1 MARIMSIYLSIS
13 DGIKDA
19 MRSKDRERLSALRD
33 MKSKLMLEM
42 TKTGVDGSEIPD
54 DVALKILSKLHKQ
67 RLETA
72 ELYAGQDRA
81 DLEAEELAQ
90 AAVIEAFLPA
100 KLSEEAI
107 AQAVRDIIAQLGAS
121 GMGDMG
127 KVMGAANAQMGA
139 QADGSVIAAIVKRQL
154 AG

>member
-1 MARIMSIYLSIS
+1 MSIYLSIS

-54 DVALKILSKLHKQ
+54 EVALKILSKLHKQ

>member
-1 MARIMSIYLSIS
+1 MSIYLSIS

-54 DVALKILSKLHKQ
+54 DVSLKILSKLHKQ

-107 AQAVRDIIAQLGAS
+107 AQTVRDIIAQLGAS

>member
-1 MARIMSIYLSIS
+1 
-13 DGIKDA
+13 

-72 ELYAGQDRA
+72 EFYAGQDRA

>member
-107 AQAVRDIIAQLGAS
+107 AQTVRDIIAQLGAS

>member
-33 MKSKLMLEM
+33 MKSKLRLEM
-42 TKTGVDGSEIPD
+42 TKTAVDGSEIPD

>member
-1 MARIMSIYLSIS
+1 MSIYLSIS

-107 AQAVRDIIAQLGAS
+107 AQTVRDIIAQLGAS

>member
-1 MARIMSIYLSIS
+1 MSIYLSIS

-54 DVALKILSKLHKQ
+54 DVAQKILSKLHKQ

-107 AQAVRDIIAQLGAS
+107 AQTVRDIIAQLGAS

>member
-139 QADGSVIAAIVKRQL
+139 QADGSVIAAIVKR
-154 AG
+154 

>member
-1 MARIMSIYLSIS
+1 MSIYLSIS

-100 KLSEEAI
+100 KLSEQAI

-139 QADGSVIAAIVKRQL
+139 QADGSVIAAIVKR
-154 AG
+154 

>member
-1 MARIMSIYLSIS
+1 MSIYLSIS